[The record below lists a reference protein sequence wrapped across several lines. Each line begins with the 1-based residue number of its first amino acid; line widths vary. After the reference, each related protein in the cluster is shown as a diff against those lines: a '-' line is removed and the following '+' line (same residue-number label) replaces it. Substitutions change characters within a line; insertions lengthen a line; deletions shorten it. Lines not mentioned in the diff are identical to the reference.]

1 MFNSRKGQNPLRN
14 QRKIAVLHLFLTR
27 IKPFLVILFLAG
39 KLHVYNC
46 TFVLMYTINP
56 FIHGH
61 SYLRHFAAKGYM

>member
-39 KLHVYNC
+39 KLYNC

-56 FIHGH
+56 IIHSH
-61 SYLRHFAAKGYM
+61 SYLRHLAAKGYM